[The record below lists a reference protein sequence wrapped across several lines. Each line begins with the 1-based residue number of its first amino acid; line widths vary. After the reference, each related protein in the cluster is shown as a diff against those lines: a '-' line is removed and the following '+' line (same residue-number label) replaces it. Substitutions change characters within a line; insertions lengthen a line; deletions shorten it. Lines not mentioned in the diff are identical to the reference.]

1 MDYEYLDDTLIH
13 QGQFYDKQS
22 LPSQVSNAIYQYGDN
37 SDFDL
42 LAYIDISEQQDGSKG
57 MIITQKGIY
66 FNLAMP
72 GKIIYQD
79 IVQIALKKPLL
90 QDTLIAFI
98 KTKDKAYQFKDYIIN
113 ALQLIRFL
121 SEITGLDIDYLM
133 NDYEKVEY
141 FVPIVLQDILDDVYE
156 DTILD
161 EEMTKKITDMQE
173 ELQTIRSLSMN
184 EYQDELM
191 LLNNKALDL
200 FEELALDSEEID
212 QLVQVQ
218 TNLQNQEDQRY
229 NQFKNYYDQMMD
241 QYKNGNTGQFD
252 QIQTM
257 MNRLGLDEETLKNK
271 SPEELNQILEDL
283 CSRFGISKSQ
293 IERMA
298 QRFTK

>member
-79 IVQIALKKPLL
+79 IIQIALKKPLL

-113 ALQLIRFL
+113 ALQLIQFL

-156 DTILD
+156 DTVLD

-298 QRFTK
+298 QRFNK

>member
-42 LAYIDISEQQDGSKG
+42 LAYIDISDQQDGSKG
-57 MIITQKGIY
+57 MIITQTGIY

-113 ALQLIRFL
+113 ALQLIQFL

-156 DTILD
+156 DTVLD

-298 QRFTK
+298 QRFNK

>member
-57 MIITQKGIY
+57 MIITQTGIY

-79 IVQIALKKPLL
+79 IIQIALKKPLL

-98 KTKDKAYQFKDYIIN
+98 KTKEKAYQFKDYIIN
-113 ALQLIRFL
+113 ALQLIQFL

-156 DTILD
+156 DTVLD
-161 EEMTKKITDMQE
+161 EEMTKKITTMQE

-298 QRFTK
+298 QRFNK

>member
-57 MIITQKGIY
+57 MIITQTGIY

-79 IVQIALKKPLL
+79 IIQIALKKPLL

-121 SEITGLDIDYLM
+121 SEITGLKIDYLM
-133 NDYEKVEY
+133 NDYEKMEY

-156 DTILD
+156 DTVLD

>member
-57 MIITQKGIY
+57 MIITQTGIY

-79 IVQIALKKPLL
+79 IIQIALKKPLL

-121 SEITGLDIDYLM
+121 SEITGLKIDYLM
-133 NDYEKVEY
+133 NDYEKMEY

-156 DTILD
+156 DTVLD

-241 QYKNGNTGQFD
+241 QYKNGNKGHFD
-252 QIQTM
+252 KIQTM

>member
-1 MDYEYLDDTLIH
+1 
-13 QGQFYDKQS
+13 
-22 LPSQVSNAIYQYGDN
+22 
-37 SDFDL
+37 
-42 LAYIDISEQQDGSKG
+42 
-57 MIITQKGIY
+57 
-66 FNLAMP
+66 
-72 GKIIYQD
+72 
-79 IVQIALKKPLL
+79 
-90 QDTLIAFI
+90 
-98 KTKDKAYQFKDYIIN
+98 
-113 ALQLIRFL
+113 
-121 SEITGLDIDYLM
+121 M

-156 DTILD
+156 DTVLD
-161 EEMTKKITDMQE
+161 EEMIKKITTMQE

-271 SPEELNQILEDL
+271 SPEELNQLLEDL

-298 QRFTK
+298 QRFNK

>member
-22 LPSQVSNAIYQYGDN
+22 LPSQVSNAIYQYGDD

-79 IVQIALKKPLL
+79 IIQIALKKPLL

-113 ALQLIRFL
+113 ALQLIQFL

-156 DTILD
+156 DTVLD
-161 EEMTKKITDMQE
+161 EEMIKKITTMQE

-257 MNRLGLDEETLKNK
+257 MNRLGLDENTLKNK

>member
-57 MIITQKGIY
+57 MIITQTGIY

-121 SEITGLDIDYLM
+121 SEITGLKIDYLM
-133 NDYEKVEY
+133 NDYEKMEY

-156 DTILD
+156 DTVLD
-161 EEMTKKITDMQE
+161 EEMTKKITTMQE

>member
-57 MIITQKGIY
+57 MIITQTGIY

-98 KTKDKAYQFKDYIIN
+98 KTKDKSYQFKDYIIN

-156 DTILD
+156 DTVLD

-298 QRFTK
+298 QRFNK

>member
-79 IVQIALKKPLL
+79 IIQIALKKPLL
-90 QDTLIAFI
+90 QDTLISFI

-113 ALQLIRFL
+113 ALQLIQFL

-156 DTILD
+156 DTVLD
-161 EEMTKKITDMQE
+161 EEMTKKITTMQE

-298 QRFTK
+298 QRFNK

>member
-79 IVQIALKKPLL
+79 IIQIALKKPLL

-113 ALQLIRFL
+113 ALQLIQFL

-156 DTILD
+156 DTVLD
-161 EEMTKKITDMQE
+161 EEMIKKILTMQE

-298 QRFTK
+298 QRFNK

>member
-79 IVQIALKKPLL
+79 IIQIALKKPLL

-113 ALQLIRFL
+113 ALQLIQFL
-121 SEITGLDIDYLM
+121 SEITGLKIDYLM
-133 NDYEKVEY
+133 NDYEKMEY

-156 DTILD
+156 DTVLD

-298 QRFTK
+298 QRFNK

>member
-57 MIITQKGIY
+57 MIITQTGIY

-79 IVQIALKKPLL
+79 IIQIALKKPLL

-113 ALQLIRFL
+113 ALQLIQFL
-121 SEITGLDIDYLM
+121 SEITGLKIDYLM
-133 NDYEKVEY
+133 NDYEKMEY

-156 DTILD
+156 DTVLD
-161 EEMTKKITDMQE
+161 EEMTKKITTMQE

-298 QRFTK
+298 QRFNK

>member
-79 IVQIALKKPLL
+79 IIQIALKKPLL

-113 ALQLIRFL
+113 ALQLIQFL

-156 DTILD
+156 DTVLD
-161 EEMTKKITDMQE
+161 EEMTKKITTMQE

-298 QRFTK
+298 QRFNK

>member
-22 LPSQVSNAIYQYGDN
+22 LPSQISNAIYQYGDN

-42 LAYIDISEQQDGSKG
+42 LAYIDISEHQDGSKG

-113 ALQLIRFL
+113 ALQLIQFL
-121 SEITGLDIDYLM
+121 SEITGLKIDYLM
-133 NDYEKVEY
+133 NDYEKIEY
-141 FVPIVLQDILDDVYE
+141 FVPIVLQDLLDDIYE
-156 DTILD
+156 DIALD
-161 EEMTKKITDMQE
+161 EDTTKKITDMQE

-191 LLNNKALDL
+191 LLNNKASAL
-200 FEELALDSEEID
+200 FDELALDSEEID
-212 QLVQVQ
+212 QLIQVQ
-218 TNLQNQEDQRY
+218 TNLQSQEDQRY

-257 MNRLGLDEETLKNK
+257 MNRLGLDENTLKNK

-298 QRFTK
+298 QRLNK

>member
-113 ALQLIRFL
+113 ALQLIQFL
-121 SEITGLDIDYLM
+121 SEITGLKIDYLM
-133 NDYEKVEY
+133 NDYEKMEY

-156 DTILD
+156 DTVLD

>member
-79 IVQIALKKPLL
+79 IIQIALKKPLL

-113 ALQLIRFL
+113 ALQLIQFL

-133 NDYEKVEY
+133 NDYEKMEY
-141 FVPIVLQDILDDVYE
+141 FVPIVLQDILDDAYE
-156 DTILD
+156 DTVLD
-161 EEMTKKITDMQE
+161 EEMIKKVTTMQE

-298 QRFTK
+298 QRFNK